1 MLDRTL
7 LWANQEYVIGKS
19 NVPIGRETFLQFPV
33 YLLMADSQGVY
44 VMLKSVLQLIPQK
57 GKLIKIAVKRKAGK
71 KCLWYQF
78 PYAKLPLLGE

>member
-1 MLDRTL
+1 
-7 LWANQEYVIGKS
+7 
-19 NVPIGRETFLQFPV
+19 
-33 YLLMADSQGVY
+33 MADSQGVY
-44 VMLKSVLQLIPQK
+44 LMLKSVLQLILQK